1 MKVLLIDEFSRI
13 GGGQILSKLLLDYFN
28 ENYGQT
34 YLAVDREHTYV
45 DYEHLIETPFYFR
58 ENMKLPFL
66 YYYVAK
72 TKKFLGYHINNR
84 FDLIFNNHPN
94 MFLYKADINALHGF
108 SFLDPIIDEYGNIN
122 NKIIFNFIKKSK
134 MYSLYNN
141 SNFLVNS
148 KYTLKISSKLFP
160 LLNIK
165 PNLMRVIYIPV
176 ESRSNI
182 DQSMKDKNLVLSIG
196 RIDIRKNYE
205 ALLKIADRLKNYRF
219 IIAGALNRG
228 DEKYYYNLMKK
239 KPDNVEIK
247 TNVNEHDKIELLKKA
262 AIYIHLNRREHYG
275 VSILEAMSY
284 GLVPVV
290 PESGGPWEDIIEH
303 SKYGYGFNSIDEA
316 VEQIKNIDF
325 DIVKLIIDSMSRF
338 SFTNFYDNIHNFV
351 EEVQES

>member
-28 ENYGQT
+28 KNYGQT
-34 YLAVDREHTYV
+34 YLAVDREHTYLE
-45 DYEHLIETPFYFR
+45 YEHLIETPYYFR

-72 TKKFLGYHINNR
+72 TKKFLRHYIQNQ
-84 FDLIFNNHPN
+84 FDLVFNNHPN

-108 SFLDPIIDEYGNIN
+108 SFLDQIIDEYGNIK
-122 NKIIFNFIKKSK
+122 NKIIFNFIKKSG
-134 MYSLYNN
+134 MYNLYDNA
-141 SNFLVNS
+141 NFFVNS
-148 KYTLKISSKLFP
+148 RYTLQISNKLFP

-165 PNLMRVIYIPV
+165 PHLMRVIYIPV
-176 ESRSNI
+176 EYRNNL
-182 DQSMKDKNLVLSIG
+182 DQSIKEKNLVVSIG

-205 ALLKIADRLKNYRF
+205 LLLKIADKLKNHRF

-228 DEKYYYNLMKK
+228 DEEYYHSLVKV

-247 TNVNEHDKIELLKKA
+247 PNINEYDKTELLKKA

-275 VSILEAMSY
+275 ISILEAMSY
-284 GLVPVV
+284 GIVPVV

-303 SKYGYGFNSIDEA
+303 GKYGYGFNNIEEA
-316 VEQIKNIDF
+316 VEQIKSIDF
-325 DIVKLIIDSMSRF
+325 DIVKTITDSMDRF
-338 SFTNFYDNIHNFV
+338 SFKNFYYNMHNFV
-351 EEVQES
+351 EEVQNS